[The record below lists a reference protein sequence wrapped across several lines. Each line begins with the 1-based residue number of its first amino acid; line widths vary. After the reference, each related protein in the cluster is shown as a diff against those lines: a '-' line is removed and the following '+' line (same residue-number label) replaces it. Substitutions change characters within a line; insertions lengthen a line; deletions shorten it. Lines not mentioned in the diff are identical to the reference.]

1 MLKFEDEEV
10 PPRLTPPPEP
20 EQEVAMEVIDLT
32 RKPTPPPRK
41 SIYQHPQGLTWHVNV
56 IAYNPSWPAQF
67 QEIREHLEELF
78 TTSTPPASY
87 STIEHIGSTSVPGLA
102 GKPNIDVLVTFTT
115 RTDYNNAIEA
125 IHWEVP
131 RRPPYVTHTQIPGGG
146 GIQGRES
153 FKIYL
158 PEYHDY
164 YYVTP
169 ERNLYLIADTDDN
182 PAGRVQI
189 RCYRTLRDTLR
200 QASNLD
206 LLEEY
211 SKLKLQL
218 AQTAFADGFDYAIC
232 KDDIVRKI
240 LLRGGWTEEEVDEKE
255 LLSKHEFKFDDSD
268 TAY

>member
-1 MLKFEDEEV
+1 MSNFRDEDL
-10 PPRLTPPPEP
+10 PPRLTPSPSPEP
-20 EQEVAMEVIDLT
+20 EYAVEVVDLT

-41 SIYQHPQGLTWHVNV
+41 SIYQHPKGLTWHVNV
-56 IAYNPSWPAQF
+56 IPYNSSWPAQF
-67 QEIREHLEELF
+67 EEIREHLDELF
-78 TTSTPPASY
+78 RTSTPPALY

-102 GKPNIDVLVTFTT
+102 GKPNIDVMVTFAT
-115 RTDYNNAIEA
+115 RTEYNNALEA
-125 IHWEVP
+125 INWEVP
-131 RRPPYVTHTQIPGGG
+131 RRPPYVKHTQIPAGG

-153 FKIYL
+153 FKIYI
-158 PEYHDY
+158 PENHEY

-200 QASNLD
+200 EAANSD

-211 SKLKLQL
+211 SRLKLQL
-218 AQTAFADGFDYAIC
+218 GQRAFTDGFDYAIC
-232 KDDIVRKI
+232 KDNIVRKI
-240 LLRGGWTEEEVDEKE
+240 LLRGGWTEEEVNEKE
-255 LLSKHEFKFDDSD
+255 QLSKHEFKFDGTD